1 MIKQHQQQSQQIMM
15 ERPGQPPVAL
25 STAEVVNMIKTQ
37 QAQIGEL
44 NARIAELENIS
55 KAAQMQIMERNDKI
69 NKLQTELKPVREKE
83 IRDRLKLLENPV
95 ATIDTIDTVISKSTS
110 QSWVVVETSKTN
122 PEIIIDL

>member
-1 MIKQHQQQSQQIMM
+1 MM

-55 KAAQMQIMERNDKI
+55 KAAQMQILERNDKI

-83 IRDRLKLLENPV
+83 IRDRLKLLEKPSEPCE
-95 ATIDTIDTVISKSTS
+95 TSISKSTS
-110 QSWVVVETSKTN
+110 QSWVVVEKSKTD
-122 PEIIIDL
+122 PEIVINL